1 MKSRSTPV
9 RRTAMLALAPLIVAA
24 AACADALPPAPTQ
37 NAGSLRAS
45 LTPEVFALLNERG
58 EFPEEA
64 LVGAS
69 HVGLSAHQ
77 AKSLAVAFWTTHEKF
92 VRPYAERDRG
102 APIAASGLKACPR
115 AHLAE
120 SAYEPAGADIP
131 EQIRRSLGDQ
141 WLVGLCAGNE
151 QQVAIAV
158 SVSATN
164 VTVEQGRLG
173 PLMRGARSGD
183 FKVMGVRAGAEV
195 PLPPERTVLGAAAM
209 TGRRVASAPRL
220 VRRPMPK
227 SAFTS
232 VWSIGLPTSAYGVRR
247 RRTQSGPESWC
258 SDHSAAGATS
268 RAASLRPG
276 PMPSVTRSSFLSAVI
291 PRECALLTSLFAA
304 VHQLASIPSPW
315 KTNHAQSPFLRP
327 RRAPA
332 FCRGCCAFDRCVRW
346 WRWQDKPVLVRRTA
360 ITGME
365 RSGPQFSDA
374 RRPPVLSA
382 HAHPATDGERVRA
395 G

>member
-232 VWSIGLPTSAYGVRR
+232 VWSIGFDADVRVR
-247 RRTQSGPESWC
+247 
-258 SDHSAAGATS
+258 SAASPDPIWARELVFGPLGGWSHVAGGVAATGADAERHTLEFPLGGDS
-268 RAASLRPG
+268 EGMRAAYVTLRRG
-276 PMPSVTRSSFLSAVI
+276 
-291 PRECALLTSLFAA
+291 
-304 VHQLASIPSPW
+304 
-315 KTNHAQSPFLRP
+315 
-327 RRAPA
+327 APA
-332 FCRGCCAFDRCVRW
+332 RID
-346 WRWQDKPVLVRRTA
+346 P
-360 ITGME
+360 
-365 RSGPQFSDA
+365 FS
-374 RRPPVLSA
+374 V
-382 HAHPATDGERVRA
+382 EN
-395 G
+395 